1 MQAQL
6 LVGPITPTTG
16 SDAFSSIIKNSFLI
30 SSPRRSTTGSNRN
43 RRTRHRLVVASS
55 SWSSSAAAAAINGEP
70 DHYKVLGVA
79 QSATLADI
87 KRAYRLLA
95 RKVTG

>member
-30 SSPRRSTTGSNRN
+30 SSPRRSTTGSNRH

-55 SWSSSAAAAAINGEP
+55 SWSSSAAAGHKRRAGP
-70 DHYKVLGVA
+70 L
-79 QSATLADI
+79 QSSGRRSKCHAS
-87 KRAYRLLA
+87 
-95 RKVTG
+95 